1 MPRQPPPWNQAAP
14 TPLSP
19 PLPPASRPLPLTRP
33 VLQSKYGSAAQP
45 AQKRRNLGNGTRSVH
60 CGDVATKRM
69 KCEQRSSAEQPAPW
83 FDVSTKIIECE
94 QRSSSSAERPV
105 DSGDVDS
112 KHIECEQTDNHRL
125 SGAIGN
131 KRIKCEQPNRTLLT
145 SVAYLHLPEIAE
157 KKFVE
162 GEGHLCAIQG
172 LQQAIA
178 VGAEVINMVFQRP
191 LDIDLTMGELLE
203 EMQAN
208 GDHPELDFRRKHTM
222 LTIFSPKCGALIWED
237 YAEDY
242 EEKTGVPTICLTFN
256 GPSNTGNLVIF
267 NTACS
272 RLSQCSRTCMLE
284 AYSDESLDE
293 TDSIRL
299 IGGQLYLHTIDWIHR
314 GITTGISP
322 DPTTVVRHT

>member
-1 MPRQPPPWNQAAP
+1 
-14 TPLSP
+14 
-19 PLPPASRPLPLTRP
+19 
-33 VLQSKYGSAAQP
+33 
-45 AQKRRNLGNGTRSVH
+45 
-60 CGDVATKRM
+60 M

-237 YAEDY
+237 YDEDY